1 MTRQRQLEAASH
13 ANAVVNRH
21 HDRGGGKLNRRKGA
35 LSVAQHRELRL
46 PRGIVDERARVGGE
60 WWLLAG
66 RVENDRKNVI
76 VSVVRANQLRQG
88 LHDLDAD
95 RVQGRMVDRE
105 VGDATSDPA
114 LDEMI
119 PLL

>member
-1 MTRQRQLEAASH
+1 MSVPASAA
-13 ANAVVNRH
+13 N
-21 HDRGGGKLNRRKGA
+21 GGFWPAESRT
-35 LSVAQHRELRL
+35 
-46 PRGIVDERARVGGE
+46 IAR
-60 WWLLAG
+60 
-66 RVENDRKNVI
+66 NVI
-76 VSVVRANQLRQG
+76 ISVVRANQLQG
-88 LHDLDAD
+88 LHDLDVD

>member
-1 MTRQRQLEAASH
+1 MSVPASAA
-13 ANAVVNRH
+13 N
-21 HDRGGGKLNRRKGA
+21 GGFWPAESRTIA
-35 LSVAQHRELRL
+35 
-46 PRGIVDERARVGGE
+46 
-60 WWLLAG
+60 
-66 RVENDRKNVI
+66 NVI

-88 LHDLDAD
+88 LHDHDAD

-119 PLL
+119 PPALRHACSP